1 MSFALGD
8 VIVDRIQ
15 FGWAEKFDG
24 TPIYVLTQLSE
35 GSLEITAESKDAV
48 DKDGTLI
55 KRFWQ
60 GKTGTF
66 TATNAMINLSML
78 ASNSGVD
85 PEVVSDGVIK
95 ATGNNG

>member
-8 VIVDRIQ
+8 IIIDRIQ
-15 FGWAEKFDG
+15 FGWAEDFNHN
-24 TPIYVLTQLSE
+24 PLYVLTQLSE

-60 GKTGTF
+60 GKTGKHYC
-66 TATNAMINLSML
+66 SL
-78 ASNSGVD
+78 A
-85 PEVVSDGVIK
+85 
-95 ATGNNG
+95 

>member
-8 VIVDRIQ
+8 IIVDRIQ

-24 TPIYVLTQLSE
+24 TPLYVLTQLSDANI
-35 GSLEITAESKDAV
+35 EITAESKDSV

-60 GKTGTF
+60 GKTGKRI
-66 TATNAMINLSML
+66 APSYRDMR
-78 ASNSGVD
+78 
-85 PEVVSDGVIK
+85 
-95 ATGNNG
+95 